1 MLSLYDVEKGDIKA
15 YFINDNSDTNDEIL
29 NTDPYTYENI
39 DTINF
44 FDAHLIDSIIFHSS
58 ETASF
63 IFKQSEFKVA
73 LDFFYKRME
82 VNFKQDSVELVYYN
96 YISESNDTTF
106 IYGNTNELN
115 ISGTYVNASLGTGI
129 EVSIRRK
136 KISIKEIKKGLQV
149 NCYGNIGATVKFYN
163 FKLKYNKTL

>member
-1 MLSLYDVEKGDIKA
+1 VLSLYDVEKGDIKA

-82 VNFKQDSVELVYYN
+82 VNFKQDSVE
-96 YISESNDTTF
+96 
-106 IYGNTNELN
+106 
-115 ISGTYVNASLGTGI
+115 GTYVNASLGTGI

>member
-82 VNFKQDSVELVYYN
+82 VNFKQDSVE
-96 YISESNDTTF
+96 
-106 IYGNTNELN
+106 
-115 ISGTYVNASLGTGI
+115 GTYVNASLGTGI